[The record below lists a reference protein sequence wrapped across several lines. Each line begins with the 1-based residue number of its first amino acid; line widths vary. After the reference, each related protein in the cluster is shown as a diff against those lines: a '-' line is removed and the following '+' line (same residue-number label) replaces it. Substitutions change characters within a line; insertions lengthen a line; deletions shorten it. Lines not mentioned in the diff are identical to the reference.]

1 MRPCINFLQD
11 ELNHAITFRL
21 ELMDDEDI
29 WLINEICCTL
39 EALIAMIS
47 DSEVS
52 TEEKQPKPICAFLEY
67 TNLPTLTRGLLQ
79 TVED

>member
-1 MRPCINFLQD
+1 
-11 ELNHAITFRL
+11 
-21 ELMDDEDI
+21 MDDEDI

-47 DSEVS
+47 ESES
-52 TEEKQPKPICAFLEY
+52 EPLTSEKPKPICAFLEY
-67 TNLPTLTRGLLQ
+67 ANLPKLTRGLIQ